1 MPHGGCL
8 VWPSPPCPMPLLS
21 VSISKVTLG
30 LEGQGGVFPKS
41 FSFLRYPPPPADSD
55 IRPNSSFGRQ
65 CWIGLYIRIGE
76 PGWTS
81 DALEVSYIP
90 QGLFDTLLSSLRI
103 LWSLLF
109 NRVFIRATWVHS
121 PVALTWCLSIN
132 VCPTVPN
139 KLGISGILLAYVP
152 IRFVKHYM

>member
-1 MPHGGCL
+1 MLHGAHL
-8 VWPSPPCPMPLLS
+8 VCPSPPCPMPLLS
-21 VSISKVTLG
+21 ISASKVTLG
-30 LEGQGGVFPKS
+30 LENNVGVFLES
-41 FSFLRYPPPPADSD
+41 FYSLRYPPPPADSD

-103 LWSLLF
+103 WSLLF
-109 NRVFIRATWVHS
+109 YRVSIRATWVHS
-121 PVALTWCLSIN
+121 PLALTWCLSIN
-132 VCPTVPN
+132 VCPTVPS

>member
-1 MPHGGCL
+1 MLHGAHL
-8 VWPSPPCPMPLLS
+8 VCPSPPCLIPFLS
-21 VSISKVTLG
+21 ISASKVTLG
-30 LEGQGGVFPKS
+30 LEADGGIFPES
-41 FSFLRYPPPPADSD
+41 IYSLRYLLRPADSE

-65 CWIGLYIRIGE
+65 CWIGLYLRIGE
-76 PGWTS
+76 PGWAS
-81 DALEVSYIP
+81 NSLKVSHIP

-109 NRVFIRATWVHS
+109 NRVSIRATWVHS
-121 PVALTWCLSIN
+121 PLALTWCLSIN